1 MASVTAVP
9 PTDPAA
15 RRGQLG
21 RLGIVIGGLAVS
33 VLLAAGAA
41 GATTTSS
48 TTSTTSPTTST
59 TLAPH
64 KGHKGHPSS
73 TTTTT
78 APAAIAPLDAQ
89 QLGSL
94 AQALTTIQQSESM
107 SQRYDALVQQQDAL
121 KLAMA
126 VSGADLAAT
135 RSKVTLETHAA
146 QEEAVN
152 SYLRSTPS
160 PAATALFA
168 GVGDAGASSNYAS
181 VAEGTTQDAV
191 ATLLATAAR
200 QSSELASQQAD
211 AKQIAANA
219 LVQQNLVTTAQNQA
233 RGALA
238 VITTSTGVTRFEY
251 LLQAATDARQSAAQG
266 DASGASAALVVV
278 DLLGGDAT
286 DASLTLALDESQ
298 LLAINGTATA
308 NPKQA
313 AATLAALSQT
323 LVPYHFGGEQPGVG
337 FDCSGLTQWA
347 WAQAGVTIPR
357 TAAGQWHALPHVA
370 LTSLEPGDLL
380 FYFNLDGDH
389 QVDHVVMYLG
399 SGPFGVRTVVAAP
412 HTGSFVGPEPLFTQ
426 GLIGAA
432 RP

>member
-1 MASVTAVP
+1 MARVTAVP
-9 PTDPAA
+9 PIAPVH
-15 RRGQLG
+15 RRGARG
-21 RLGIVIGGLAVS
+21 RLGIGISGLALS
-33 VLLAAGAA
+33 VTLATSTAGAS
-41 GATTTSS
+41 TTSS
-48 TTSTTSPTTST
+48 TTSTTTSTTST
-59 TLAPH
+59 TIAPH
-64 KGHKGHPSS
+64 KGHKGHPP

-78 APAAIAPLDAQ
+78 APAAPAPLTAQ
-89 QLGSL
+89 QLDSL
-94 AQALTTIQQSESM
+94 TQALSTIKQSEAM
-107 SQRYDALVQQQDAL
+107 SQRYDELVQQQDAL
-121 KLAMA
+121 KRAMA
-126 VSGADLAAT
+126 VSDADLSAT
-135 RSKVTLETHAA
+135 RSKITLERHAA

-160 PAATALFA
+160 PAASALFA
-168 GVGDAGASSNYAS
+168 GVGVAGASSTYAS
-181 VAEGTTQDAV
+181 VAQGTTQDAV
-191 ATLLATAAR
+191 ATLLATAAS

-211 AKQIAANA
+211 ARQIAANA
-219 LVQQNLVTTAQNQA
+219 LVQENLVTTAQNQA

-266 DASGASAALVVV
+266 DASSASAALVVV

-286 DASLTLALDESQ
+286 NAFLTLALDESQ
-298 LLAINGTATA
+298 LLSINGTATA
-308 NPKQA
+308 TATQA
-313 AATLAALSQT
+313 RATLAALSQT
-323 LVPYHFGGEQPGVG
+323 LVPYRFGGAQPGVG